1 MRMYRRALF
10 VILLVPCLL
19 ILSSCRKQDAIKNEE
34 DTSEQNAWER
44 TKVGDVEFKCSSFC
58 FVRIKY
64 SSQYGGG
71 YGGVRGRP
79 GSPARG
85 YRGYGGGGR
94 WATDYPASDLNFSA
108 RFQEVTGL
116 PTDPN
121 GKVMQLTD
129 TDLNQ
134 HPFIYISEAGGLT
147 LSADEVASLRKYLL
161 SGGFL
166 MVDDF
171 WGEDEWNSFYTQIK
185 RVFPDREP
193 VELALDHP
201 VFSCFYKIHEK
212 PQVCSIGHALGG
224 RSSGVTWERGDAREV
239 HYKALNDDK
248 GRMMAVFCHN
258 TDLADGWEREGEDEW
273 YYREFSLK
281 NAYPMGIN
289 IVVYALTHWYP
300 QH

>member
-1 MRMYRRALF
+1 MYRRALF
-10 VILLVPCLL
+10 ILLLVPSLL
-19 ILSSCRKQDAIKNEE
+19 ILSGCRKQGAIKNEE
-34 DTSEQNAWER
+34 DTSEQSAWER
-44 TKVGDVEFKCSSFC
+44 TKVGDIEFKCPSFC

-71 YGGVRGRP
+71 YGGERRRP
-79 GSPARG
+79 DRTARG
-85 YRGYGGGGR
+85 YRRYGGGRR
-94 WATDYPASDLNFSA
+94 WATDYPESDLNFSA

-134 HPFIYISEAGGLT
+134 HPFIYMAEPGDLL
-147 LSADEVASLRKYLL
+147 LSADEVQSLRKYLL

-185 RVFPDREP
+185 RVFPEREP
-193 VELALDHP
+193 IELALDHP

-212 PQVCSIGHALGG
+212 PQVPSIAHALSG
-224 RSSGVTWERGDAREV
+224 RNFGVTWERSKAREV
-239 HYKALNDDK
+239 HCKVLYDDK
-248 GRMMAVFCHN
+248 GRIMAIVCHN
-258 TDLADGWEREGEDEW
+258 TDLADGWEREGENEY

-281 NAYPMGIN
+281 KAYPMGIN
-289 IVVYALTHWYP
+289 IAVYALTH
-300 QH
+300 